1 MERGVLFVCIGN
13 SCRSIMAEALTRHLW
28 GKVVR
33 ACSAGT
39 YPLGHITEHTLEVL
53 KERRIPTTGL
63 YSKGFS
69 AIAFNEVQLVASL
82 TGESL
87 DHLLP
92 QTFAGEVV
100 RCYVHDPYGEGLHVF
115 RQTLDTI
122 ERLVIRE
129 KLPEWLDQAENR
141 FRVEGWHGGG
151 CRDR

>member
-1 MERGVLFVCIGN
+1 MKNGVLFVCIGN
-13 SCRSIMAEALTRHLW
+13 SCRSIMAEALTRHYW
-28 GKVVR
+28 GNAVR

-53 KERRIPTTGL
+53 KERRIPTDGL

-69 AIAFNEVQLVASL
+69 AIAFNEVQLVVSL

-92 QTFAGEVV
+92 RPFTGEVIP
-100 RCYVHDPYGEGLHVF
+100 CYVHDPYGEGLNVF

-122 ERLVIRE
+122 ERLVR
-129 KLPEWLDQAENR
+129 KNLAEWLD
-141 FRVEGWHGGG
+141 VDGKTM
-151 CRDR
+151 